1 MPGIKIDRAVP
12 LGTLHAPPESAK
24 VMVRTRPVPVVN
36 AAQWVN
42 PERSET
48 DANAGTPKP
57 GAKVRV
63 MVSPVARAP
72 EADVVKPTVHDEVTS
87 ATDEPGAKVTAKVT
101 GAGVMLTV

>member
-1 MPGIKIDRAVP
+1 
-12 LGTLHAPPESAK
+12 
-24 VMVRTRPVPVVN
+24 
-36 AAQWVN
+36 
-42 PERSET
+42 
-48 DANAGTPKP
+48 
-57 GAKVRV
+57 